1 LFGLFQDL
9 ILVPPFY
16 HYEKRAS
23 LNRRKRFLPGS
34 DTAPAEAEQNLKT
47 SPAKRCVKGFFN
59 VPKPVKG
66 FEGKHRQRKSW
77 IWILKIFGNLK
88 IMPGQFGL
96 FCCDF
101 VRRCWEFILY
111 DQKNVN

>member
-1 LFGLFQDL
+1 M
-9 ILVPPFY
+9 
-16 HYEKRAS
+16 
-23 LNRRKRFLPGS
+23 PGS

-77 IWILKIFGNLK
+77 IWILKIFGSLK
-88 IMPGQFGL
+88 NYARPI
-96 FCCDF
+96 
-101 VRRCWEFILY
+101 WIILLRLCSQVLGVY
-111 DQKNVN
+111 II